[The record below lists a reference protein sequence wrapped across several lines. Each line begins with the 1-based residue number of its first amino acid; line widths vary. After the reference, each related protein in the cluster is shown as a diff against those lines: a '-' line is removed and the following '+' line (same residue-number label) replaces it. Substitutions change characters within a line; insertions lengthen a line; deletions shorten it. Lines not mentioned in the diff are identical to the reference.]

1 MSDQQ
6 KIAGLQML
14 QQRQAG
20 MQQSGGMQQP
30 STAPGSLAA
39 MEGRYVAPTG
49 AGYQYYQGGSTAPP
63 FNPAAFQTM
72 LKDTMAKQA
81 LERSQRL
88 ASASDGLGG
97 IGRLMAPFLIN
108 QG

>member
-6 KIAGLQML
+6 KAAGLQML

-20 MQQSGGMQQP
+20 MQQPQAGV

-49 AGYQYYQGGSTAPP
+49 AGYQYYQGGSTVPAFNPQAIQAQLQQALAPP
-63 FNPAAFQTM
+63 AQPVPQQGRPMQSGPSWNIPPRMRQY
-72 LKDTMAKQA
+72 LI
-81 LERSQRL
+81 
-88 ASASDGLGG
+88 GG
-97 IGRLMAPFLIN
+97 G
-108 QG
+108 